1 MKKIK
6 VFLAD
11 DHTVVREGLKRL
23 IDGEPDMEVS
33 GEAGDGAEAV
43 KKITSTKPDIV
54 VMDVS
59 MPTLGGAAATRQ
71 LKEHSPDIKVIAL
84 TVHEDRAYLQELL
97 AAGASGY
104 VLKRAASDELI
115 RAIRS
120 IAGGGVYVDQRLVGN
135 LINSMIQ
142 PRFEALE
149 PIDQLSEREL
159 SVLQLIASGYTNK
172 EIAGQL
178 EVSVKTVETY
188 KSRSMEKL
196 GLQSRVD
203 IVRLANEQ
211 GWFRSIE

>member
-1 MKKIK
+1 MTKLK

-11 DHTVVREGLKRL
+11 DHAVVREGLKRL
-23 IDGEPDMEVS
+23 IDGETDMEVS

-43 KKITSTKPDIV
+43 KKITTTKPDIV

-59 MPTLGGAAATRQ
+59 MPNLGGAAATRQ
-71 LKEHSPDIKVIAL
+71 LKERSPDIKVIAL

-97 AAGASGY
+97 SAGVSGY

-120 IAGGGVYVDQRLVGN
+120 VAAGGVYVDQRLVGN
-135 LINSMIQ
+135 LISSMIQ
-142 PRFEALE
+142 PRSEALE
-149 PIDQLSEREL
+149 PIDKLSEREL
-159 SVLQLIASGYTNK
+159 AVLQLIASGYTNK
-172 EIAGQL
+172 EIASQL

-211 GWFRSIE
+211 GWFQAIK